1 MIKDQMFLFPE
12 YDFFAQKEK
21 KIDFMYLDEIKN
33 SSFTEKKFSDLPKK
47 RYVLWKTGGINRY
60 MLDLGPVF
68 PYIYDTLRE
77 KIKTIRVVSNGIQ
90 YPRCHFTYYIKGK
103 RIDVKPSIHTLVCN
117 AFVKNPLPKKFHLVH
132 HVNNNPL
139 DYRPSNLQHV
149 NPSINMTDTKKTKF
163 GTVHDDYMMTNNIR
177 TKKT

>member
-12 YDFFAQKEK
+12 HDYFQQKEK
-21 KIDFMYLDEIKN
+21 NIDFVYLDEIKN
-33 SSFTEKKFSDLPKK
+33 SLFTNKKYSDLPKK
-47 RYVLWKTGGINRY
+47 RYILWKTGAINPY
-60 MLDLGPVF
+60 MPDLGPVF
-68 PYIYDTLRE
+68 PYIYDTLKE
-77 KIKTIRVVSNGIQ
+77 KIKTIRIKSDNQ
-90 YPRCHFTYYIKGK
+90 YPRMHLKYFLKNKIMEIKPL
-103 RIDVKPSIHTLVCN
+103 VHSLVCN
-117 AFVKNPLPKKFHLVH
+117 AFVKNPLPEKFNLVH

-149 NPSINMTDTKKTKF
+149 NQSINITDTKKTKF